1 MEFQSENLSIVCGS
15 MLFSL
20 VHTMGQLPWVLPT
33 GYGVLGYS
41 LKIVLLFL
49 HSHDKTS
56 CCRLF

>member
-15 MLFSL
+15 MLCSL
-20 VHTMGQLPWVLPT
+20 VHTMAWVLPT

-41 LKIVLLFL
+41 LKIVL
-49 HSHDKTS
+49 HSHNKTS

>member
-41 LKIVLLFL
+41 LKIVLFLL
-49 HSHDKTS
+49 HSQE
-56 CCRLF
+56 